1 MFRFISTSST
11 TSSITMSDLQLWL
24 CQPWLQWLQWLQC
37 GYRKS
42 WGRWW
47 RNGRLW
53 LRLTRLTCFKA
64 IYYASSIEWS
74 LKNKSLA
81 GASPTLW
88 ICRLSSLR
96 KLRLTNKARTPCFCS
111 LQRSGFYVR
120 RFQLL
125 PLKVSECCGAVCGR
139 PPGATAQS
147 SSYQKNQQQERRLGV
162 RCTKTELRISSP
174 SPKWVRCM
182 TKPSAWW
189 QDSMRCCSGQALDC
203 LDLWEAALV
212 CRCTEELWCSS
223 KDHR

>member
-1 MFRFISTSST
+1 
-11 TSSITMSDLQLWL
+11 MSDLQLWL
-24 CQPWLQWLQWLQC
+24 RLPLLPWLQC
-37 GYRKS
+37 RYRKL

-47 RNGRLW
+47 WRNGMLC
-53 LRLTRLTCFKA
+53 LRLMRLTCFKA
-64 IYYASSIEWS
+64 IYASSELRS
-74 LKNKSLA
+74 LKQSKSLA
-81 GASPTLW
+81 GASPTTLW
-88 ICRLSSLR
+88 ICRRSSQR

-125 PLKVSECCGAVCGR
+125 PPKVSECCGAVCGR
-139 PPGATAQS
+139 PPGATARS

-189 QDSMRCCSGQALDC
+189 QDSMRCCSGQALGC

>member
-88 ICRLSSLR
+88 ICRLSSQR
-96 KLRLTNKARTPCFCS
+96 KLRLTNKARTPCFSS

-120 RFQLL
+120 RFQFL
-125 PLKVSECCGAVCGR
+125 PRKVSECCGAFCGR

-147 SSYQKNQQQERRLGV
+147 SSNQENQQQERRLGV
-162 RCTKTELRISSP
+162 RCTKTELPTSSP
-174 SPKWVRCM
+174 SPKWVCCM

-189 QDSMRCCSGQALDC
+189 QDCMWCCSGQALDC

-212 CRCTEELWCSS
+212 RRCTEELWCSS